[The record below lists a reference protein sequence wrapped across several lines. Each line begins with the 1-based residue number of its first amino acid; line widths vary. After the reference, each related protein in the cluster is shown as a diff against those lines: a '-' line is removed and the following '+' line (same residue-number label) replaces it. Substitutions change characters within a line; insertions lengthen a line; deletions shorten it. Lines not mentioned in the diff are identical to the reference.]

1 MLVLLLELIALG
13 LVIVVGGD
21 EVYQLVVSGSAPK
34 FCPNKKGTL
43 GLNN

>member
-1 MLVLLLELIALG
+1 VLLLELIDLG

-21 EVYQLVVSGSAPK
+21 EAYQLVVSGLAPK
-34 FCPNKKGTL
+34 FCSNKKETL